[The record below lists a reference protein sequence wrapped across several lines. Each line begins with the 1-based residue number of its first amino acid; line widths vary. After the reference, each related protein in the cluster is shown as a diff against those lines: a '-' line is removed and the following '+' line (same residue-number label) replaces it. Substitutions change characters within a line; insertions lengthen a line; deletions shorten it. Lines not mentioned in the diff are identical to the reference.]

1 MTTASRSS
9 LGFPRIATACVSGRV
24 EVLTVA
30 AIIAFATVSALL
42 WALVRVPGEGGPD
55 ETAHLGL
62 IARVRDTGGIPVFE
76 GFERGKFSGS
86 PGRVINAYELTP
98 NLSAFALASV
108 AGAIGAHD
116 LAATVLIGRL
126 YSVALF
132 PVTLTL
138 AYLTLRRL
146 LPNRVIERIWA
157 VTAIATIPQFM
168 LVHTYVT
175 NDTPTIAF
183 ATLAIYAL
191 VRGWD
196 EGFRWRDIV
205 LLGVAVGLVALHKA
219 NGLIVL
225 PMAAALM
232 AWRLRHQPARL
243 LTCVGAVAALA
254 LAIAGWWYVRMLLI
268 YGDALGVATTQAAV
282 NATGTAVA
290 TPRDQGLSPWDY
302 AAASGWVEGTFRSFW
317 AGYGVRKMTLPDTA
331 YLALFAVLLV
341 SAAGLISVIVRTR
354 ARASR
359 DSALWIAFAAAFAV
373 LWGLNFWSS
382 WTLDG
387 AAMHGRYVYPAIVPF
402 AALLAVG
409 LGEAG
414 AWLGRSR
421 SLLAMTIPL
430 MIAANLAYFVRV
442 VIPDVVAL
450 GA

>member
-1 MTTASRSS
+1 M
-9 LGFPRIATACVSGRV
+9 C
-24 EVLTVA
+24 
-30 AIIAFATVSALL
+30 
-42 WALVRVPGEGGPD
+42 
-55 ETAHLGL
+55 
-62 IARVRDTGGIPVFE
+62 
-76 GFERGKFSGS
+76 
-86 PGRVINAYELTP
+86 
-98 NLSAFALASV
+98 
-108 AGAIGAHD
+108 
-116 LAATVLIGRL
+116 
-126 YSVALF
+126 
-132 PVTLTL
+132 
-138 AYLTLRRL
+138 
-146 LPNRVIERIWA
+146 
-157 VTAIATIPQFM
+157 
-168 LVHTYVT
+168 
-175 NDTPTIAF
+175 
-183 ATLAIYAL
+183 
-191 VRGWD
+191 
-196 EGFRWRDIV
+196 
-205 LLGVAVGLVALHKA
+205 
-219 NGLIVL
+219 
-225 PMAAALM
+225 
-232 AWRLRHQPARL
+232 
-243 LTCVGAVAALA
+243 
-254 LAIAGWWYVRMLLI
+254 
-268 YGDALGVATTQAAV
+268 
-282 NATGTAVA
+282 AVA
-290 TPRDQGLSPWDY
+290 TPGDQGLSPWDY

>member
-1 MTTASRSS
+1 M
-9 LGFPRIATACVSGRV
+9 C
-24 EVLTVA
+24 
-30 AIIAFATVSALL
+30 
-42 WALVRVPGEGGPD
+42 
-55 ETAHLGL
+55 
-62 IARVRDTGGIPVFE
+62 
-76 GFERGKFSGS
+76 
-86 PGRVINAYELTP
+86 
-98 NLSAFALASV
+98 
-108 AGAIGAHD
+108 
-116 LAATVLIGRL
+116 
-126 YSVALF
+126 
-132 PVTLTL
+132 
-138 AYLTLRRL
+138 
-146 LPNRVIERIWA
+146 
-157 VTAIATIPQFM
+157 
-168 LVHTYVT
+168 
-175 NDTPTIAF
+175 
-183 ATLAIYAL
+183 
-191 VRGWD
+191 
-196 EGFRWRDIV
+196 
-205 LLGVAVGLVALHKA
+205 
-219 NGLIVL
+219 
-225 PMAAALM
+225 
-232 AWRLRHQPARL
+232 
-243 LTCVGAVAALA
+243 
-254 LAIAGWWYVRMLLI
+254 
-268 YGDALGVATTQAAV
+268 
-282 NATGTAVA
+282 AVA

-387 AAMHGRYVYPAIVPF
+387 TAMHGRYIYPAIVPF

-421 SLLAMTIPL
+421 SFLAMTIPL